1 MKPSI
6 EEIEFHGIAALRL
19 NGPRGASA
27 VVSKLGAQVLSWVTP
42 DGRERLFLSD
52 KAVFDGSVAIRGG
65 IPVCW
70 PQFAG
75 LGELPKHGFV
85 RTLPWQVSAQRG
97 GDDYALLTLEL
108 ADDATT
114 RALWPH
120 AFRLELT
127 VMLETDRLDLE
138 LSVNNT
144 GDSAFAFTGAL
155 HSYLRVVQVEDVTL
169 EGLYGHDYRDAAK
182 GNVVVRDTGTHIAVE
197 GEMDRVYRRVKRPQ
211 LLQAGMSASVAHL
224 STHGFHTTTSGKPW
238 PTCRPMAGGTCCAW
252 RRWRSSRW
260 SSPPATNGMAGR
272 PWSPSDL
279 PCRPASLICIRVAGG
294 ALG

>member
-70 PQFAG
+70 PQFAS

-97 GDDYALLTLEL
+97 GDDYALLTLEV
-108 ADDATT
+108 ADDAAT

-127 VMLETDRLDLE
+127 VMLEADRLDLE

-144 GDSAFAFTGAL
+144 GDGAFAFTGAL
-155 HSYLRVVQVEDVTL
+155 HTYLRVVQVEDVTL

-211 LLQAGMSASVAHL
+211 LLQAGNLSLAIQGQGFPDVVVWNPWVDKCATLADMPADGWRHMLCVEVVAEQ
-224 STHGFHTTTSGKPW
+224 PVVVA
-238 PTCRPMAGGTCCAW
+238 AGDEW
-252 RRWRSSRW
+252 Y
-260 SSPPATNGMAGR
+260 GR
-272 PWSPSDL
+272 QTL
-279 PCRPASLICIRVAGG
+279 VAV
-294 ALG
+294 